1 MQENENYSLKKNNT
15 VLDVYNILPS
25 LAGDYYAY
33 VVTKQDQSVEDMFDY
48 SSFHLKFTVRFDYI
62 DIFRRR
68 LYVMLIE

>member
-33 VVTKQDQSVEDMFDY
+33 VVTKQDQLVEDMFDY
-48 SSFHLKFTVRFDYI
+48 SSFHLRVHGKI
-62 DIFRRR
+62 L
-68 LYVMLIE
+68 LYRHTPQKALCHAY

>member
-15 VLDVYNILPS
+15 VLDVHNILPS

-48 SSFHLKFTVRFDYI
+48 SSFHLRVHDKI
-62 DIFRRR
+62 
-68 LYVMLIE
+68 

>member
-15 VLDVYNILPS
+15 VLDVYNILLS

-48 SSFHLKFTVRFDYI
+48 SSFHLRVHGKI
-62 DIFRRR
+62 
-68 LYVMLIE
+68 